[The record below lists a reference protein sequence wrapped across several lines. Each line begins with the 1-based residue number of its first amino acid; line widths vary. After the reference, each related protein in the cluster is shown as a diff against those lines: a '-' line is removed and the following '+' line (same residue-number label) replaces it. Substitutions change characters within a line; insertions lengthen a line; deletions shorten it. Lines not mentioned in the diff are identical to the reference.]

1 MLLETAMVPL
11 FLTIFENLEL
21 ELELE
26 GRTRSLSWET
36 FFFQFFN
43 RDVTILA
50 MFFLEGENG

>member
-1 MLLETAMVPL
+1 MLLETATVPL

-21 ELELE
+21 ESLE

>member
-1 MLLETAMVPL
+1 MLLETATVPL

-21 ELELE
+21 EPLEE
-26 GRTRSLSWET
+26 RTRSLSWET

>member
-21 ELELE
+21 EPLEE
-26 GRTRSLSWET
+26 RTRSLSWET
-36 FFFQFFN
+36 SFFQFFN

>member
-1 MLLETAMVPL
+1 MLLETATVPL

-21 ELELE
+21 EPLEE
-26 GRTRSLSWET
+26 RTRSLSWET
-36 FFFQFFN
+36 SFFQFFN

>member
-1 MLLETAMVPL
+1 MLLETATVPL

-21 ELELE
+21 EPLAE
-26 GRTRSLSWET
+26 RTRSLSWET
-36 FFFQFFN
+36 SFFQFFN

>member
-1 MLLETAMVPL
+1 MLLETATVPL

-21 ELELE
+21 EPLE

-36 FFFQFFN
+36 SFFQFFN

>member
-21 ELELE
+21 ESLEE
-26 GRTRSLSWET
+26 RTRSLSWET
-36 FFFQFFN
+36 SFFQFFN

>member
-1 MLLETAMVPL
+1 MLLETATVPL

-21 ELELE
+21 EPLEE
-26 GRTRSLSWET
+26 RTRLLSWET
-36 FFFQFFN
+36 SFFQFFN